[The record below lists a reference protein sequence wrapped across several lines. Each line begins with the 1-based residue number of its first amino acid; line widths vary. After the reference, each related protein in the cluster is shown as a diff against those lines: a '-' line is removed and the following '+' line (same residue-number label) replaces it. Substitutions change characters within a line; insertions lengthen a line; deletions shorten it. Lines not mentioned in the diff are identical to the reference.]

1 MKCLGKYDHNY
12 INLIMQLNGLYNS
25 KKKRL
30 CSLNVRHMPVNQF
43 YFQLLNKKRGSAL
56 FHFIFFSAAFC
67 LKSDIPKK
75 EELLSK
81 SCSMVCP

>member
-1 MKCLGKYDHNY
+1 
-12 INLIMQLNGLYNS
+12 
-25 KKKRL
+25 
-30 CSLNVRHMPVNQF
+30 MPVNQF

-67 LKSDIPKK
+67 LKSDIAKK